1 MEELSGTA
9 GNPLR
14 SAFNRF
20 EPQVWLMAAVQL
32 VMATGF
38 SICIPFLA
46 LYLHQDRGVSMTL
59 VGLIILGA
67 GLCSA
72 VTQAFG
78 GGLSDRFG
86 RRPILIMASSISV
99 FLYAGLAVLIGV
111 SAPVWAIALIYAAGR
126 SVLTITRPVIS
137 AMVADFTSKE
147 KLTEAYGILRIGANV
162 GWAAGPALGGYLAGF
177 MPYGWLFGIAAI
189 ACSVV
194 FLIAR
199 FFVRE
204 SPHLLR
210 RSVGFRDMLPPT
222 DDRVFLAFIGL
233 SVLLFMAMGQMAS
246 TLSIFAVDMV
256 GFLPSQYGLLLTLN
270 GLIVIFFQ
278 YPMTRALR
286 RLAKYR
292 ALILGSVLYAVGY
305 LSLGWITQ
313 FGWALGAMA
322 VITTGEIIHA
332 PITLS
337 VIGELA
343 PGDQRGRYMGLFGL
357 SQTVGIAIGPLIGGL
372 LLDAFPVN
380 PEFVWAPIA
389 SIALIAAI
397 GYYWWGRRFRP

>member
-1 MEELSGTA
+1 
-9 GNPLR
+9 
-14 SAFNRF
+14 
-20 EPQVWLMAAVQL
+20 
-32 VMATGF
+32 
-38 SICIPFLA
+38 
-46 LYLHQDRGVSMTL
+46 
-59 VGLIILGA
+59 
-67 GLCSA
+67 
-72 VTQAFG
+72 
-78 GGLSDRFG
+78 
-86 RRPILIMASSISV
+86 
-99 FLYAGLAVLIGV
+99 
-111 SAPVWAIALIYAAGR
+111 
-126 SVLTITRPVIS
+126 
-137 AMVADFTSKE
+137 
-147 KLTEAYGILRIGANV
+147 
-162 GWAAGPALGGYLAGF
+162 
-177 MPYGWLFGIAAI
+177 
-189 ACSVV
+189 
-194 FLIAR
+194 
-199 FFVRE
+199 
-204 SPHLLR
+204 
-210 RSVGFRDMLPPT
+210 MLPPT

-292 ALILGSVLYAVGY
+292 ALILGSLLYAVGY

-397 GYYWWGRRFRP
+397 GYYWWGRRFQP